1 MSCVEV
7 RERVRDS
14 PARAFSLFTV
24 RAAISS
30 ARPSERPWL
39 FSLFLTCSYC
49 LARFV
54 PFCTPRGGIF
64 APGRRLSLLKRGY
77 PPPRIACARLD
88 LRLENIILETDRW
101 RIEGQLTLPAEGYRS
116 RLSDYVNQRDREFFS
131 IQDATL
137 TSLDR
142 PDEVQQMQFLMVA
155 RRHIRLI
162 APGTR

>member
-1 MSCVEV
+1 
-7 RERVRDS
+7 
-14 PARAFSLFTV
+14 
-24 RAAISS
+24 
-30 ARPSERPWL
+30 
-39 FSLFLTCSYC
+39 
-49 LARFV
+49 
-54 PFCTPRGGIF
+54 
-64 APGRRLSLLKRGY
+64 
-77 PPPRIACARLD
+77 LD

-142 PDEVQQMQFLMVA
+142 PDDVQQMQFLMIA

-162 APGTR
+162 PPGTR